1 MAAAAA
7 LRVNFDLPAQP
18 TAALGVADRPQE
30 SQPKRRLTS
39 DQPLS
44 AVETFTTHTPPA
56 SDESH
61 NGDDVRSNKAM
72 AEPGDIDNGD
82 DGSSDLSE
90 LDFGDEENQNVM
102 SMEPTEEERGR
113 PIDDIYA
120 DIQPAEW
127 SGEIPIFRPST
138 REFADF
144 QKYMEAV
151 NPYGMQSGV
160 ILVDPPQEYKDSRPD
175 LDERVK
181 SIVNKRP
188 IRQEFLKSGTNFG
201 SYRVNNIEKQRTYN
215 LPQWR
220 AVCDDPTHQPPAPRG
235 QARAGTVSKPTRSS
249 TSKPPSTPL
258 PLPPGQKRKPGRP
271 RVHAVKEEAIGQQTE
286 TDRTLVA
293 PPTPTSP
300 KIQPE
305 ASVDSED
312 KKEDTTNTPPA
323 KKRAGRK
330 PKAASAQGTPRS
342 KAASGSNGEKATS
355 IAARRKHNEGVQSYQ
370 VDEKAFEG
378 FDYRIHNQE
387 EYTAERCAELEQKYW
402 KSLMFA
408 EPMYGADMP
417 GSLFTDDEK
426 TWNVANLP
434 NLLDVME
441 SKIPGVNTA
450 YLYLGMWKASFA
462 WHVEDMDLYSINY
475 LHFGAPKQWYSI
487 SQRNLPK
494 FEKVMK
500 GKYCWCC
507 FNLTTLTTF
516 QNSSL
521 KMPKSAISS
530 FATRAT
536 R

>member
-1 MAAAAA
+1 MATAGGLTLSCDLSQQQDPA
-7 LRVNFDLPAQP
+7 LRVAIPEQ
-18 TAALGVADRPQE
+18 GPQHKHHR
-30 SQPKRRLTS
+30 SG
-39 DQPLS
+39 DQSLS

-61 NGDDVRSNKAM
+61 NGDDARSNKARV
-72 AEPGDIDNGD
+72 EPDDVNSGD

-90 LDFGDEENQNVM
+90 LDFDDEDHQNDITNG
-102 SMEPTEEERGR
+102 SSEQRGI
-113 PIDDIYA
+113 PIDDIYDNIEPA
-120 DIQPAEW
+120 DW
-127 SGEIPIFRPST
+127 SGEIPIFRPT
-138 REFADF
+138 MREFADF
-144 QKYMEAV
+144 QRYMEAI
-151 NPYGMQSGV
+151 NPYGMQSGIV
-160 ILVDPPQEYKDSRPD
+160 LVDPPQEHKNSRPK

-188 IRQEFLKSGTNFG
+188 IRQEFVKSGTTFG
-201 SYRVNNIEKQRTYN
+201 CYRANNIEKQRTYN

-235 QARAGTVSKPTRSS
+235 QARAGTVSKPTR
-249 TSKPPSTPL
+249 TAASKPAFTPL

-271 RVHAVKEEAIGQQTE
+271 RVHAVKDEAIGQRPE
-286 TDRTLVA
+286 TDQPIAA

-300 KIQPE
+300 KIE
-305 ASVDSED
+305 FETISDSERQKD
-312 KKEDTTNTPPA
+312 NVGSTPT

-330 PKAASAQGTPRS
+330 PKGSTPQGTPKS
-342 KAASGSNGEKATS
+342 KSGSGHASEQATS
-355 IAARRKHNEGVQSYQ
+355 IAARRKHNEGVQAHQ
-370 VDEKAFEG
+370 IDEKAFEG
-378 FDYRIHNQE
+378 FDYRIYNQD

-426 TWNVANLP
+426 VWNVANLP
-434 NLLDVME
+434 NLLDVMNQ
-441 SKIPGVNTA
+441 KIPGVNTA

-494 FEKVMK
+494 FVKVMK
-500 GKYCWCC
+500 GKLLPDLLSLITR
-507 FNLTTLTTF
+507 LTVL
-516 QNSSL
+516 
-521 KMPKSAISS
+521 
-530 FATRAT
+530 
-536 R
+536 